1 MNVFTMKGRNELSGS
16 VSGTMYL
23 IEDHGMNYYYLINIL
38 NPLDI
43 HFLKSPSSSSRKCK
57 QLNETEVPSELIQ
70 FHQHIRGLGNSSASS
85 EELAKSFRQEQEKKE
100 VDDLQKFWVHDLET
114 TVYVV
119 SKIGKTYTKIILD
132 FKKSSSRGEISV
144 YLLDNKWKVK
154 IFEPSAGGVDRTL
167 INIQEERQEFAKKVR
182 NLMEQTNLPWN
193 ICKIF
198 VHNFSEEEAIKVLQ
212 EIKESRETYYTRI
225 WYYSSSSYIW
235 DLYHNTGVREVRFL
249 SKKKQEYI
257 YNYVCDRVD

>member
-16 VSGTMYL
+16 ISGTMYL
-23 IEDHGMNYYYLINIL
+23 IEENRMNYYYLINIL

-43 HFLKSPSSSSRKCK
+43 RLLKSPSSSSRKCK

-70 FHQHIRGLGNSSASS
+70 FHQHIRGLVKASASS

-114 TVYVV
+114 TIYVV
-119 SKIGKTYTKIILD
+119 SKIGKTYANVVLE

-154 IFEPSAGGVDRTL
+154 IFEPSVGSVDRTL
-167 INIQEERQEFAKKVR
+167 INIQEERQEFAKKVK
-182 NLMEQTNLPWN
+182 NLMEQTRMSWN
-193 ICKIF
+193 ICKCFIDK
-198 VHNFSEEEAIKVLQ
+198 FSEEEAVKVLQ
-212 EIKESRETYYTRI
+212 EIKESRENYYTRI

-235 DLYHNTGVREVRFL
+235 DLYHDTGVREVRFL

-257 YNYVCDRVD
+257 YNYVCNRVD